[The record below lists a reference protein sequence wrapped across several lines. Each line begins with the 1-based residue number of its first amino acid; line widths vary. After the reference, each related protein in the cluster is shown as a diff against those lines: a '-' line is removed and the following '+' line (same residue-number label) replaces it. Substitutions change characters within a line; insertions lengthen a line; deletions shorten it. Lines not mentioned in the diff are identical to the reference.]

1 MWQDWIN
8 GILGIWVIVI
18 AFLGLTGSAFT
29 WTVVVTGVVI
39 AILGFWAAAMGGKK
53 SM

>member
-1 MWQDWIN
+1 MWQDWLN

-18 AFLGLTGSAFT
+18 AFLGLTGSSLE
-29 WTVVVTGVVI
+29 WTLVVTGVVV
-39 AILGFWAAAMGGKK
+39 AVLGFWAAGSHG